1 MRSLRY
7 GLMSVAL
14 LSSASLAQEM
24 IAYRG
29 RCHSLTL
36 FDRQESRRCADTV
49 ATIALPDGLT
59 GFVFT
64 TDDNTLV
71 SFTAPSTRR
80 TDAGGK
86 TVLIVDQVNFV
97 FCREGEAIPAT
108 GRCEADDPTV
118 WRASIKCEA
127 STSRGRVAADAS
139 SLGGPGE
146 RLYGMPNLR

>member
-1 MRSLRY
+1 M
-7 GLMSVAL
+7 AL

-36 FDRQESRRCADTV
+36 FDRPESRRCADSV
-49 ATIALPDGLT
+49 ATIALPDGRT

-71 SFTAPSTRR
+71 SFTAPAASR

-86 TVLIVDQVNFV
+86 TMLEVDQVNFV
-97 FCREGEAIPAT
+97 FRREADAIPAT
-108 GRCEADDPTV
+108 GRCEADDPTI

-127 STSRGRVAADAS
+127 ATSRGRVAADAL

-146 RLYGMPNLR
+146 RLYGMPNFR

>member
-1 MRSLRY
+1 MRSLGCR
-7 GLMSVAL
+7 LAAAAL
-14 LSSASLAQEM
+14 WSSGSLAQEM

-36 FDRQESRRCADTV
+36 FDRPESRRCADSV
-49 ATIALPDGLT
+49 ATITLPDGRT

-71 SFTAPSTRR
+71 SFTTPAAGR
-80 TDAGGK
+80 TDAKGK
-86 TVLIVDQVNFV
+86 TVLEIDQVNFV
-97 FCREGEAIPAT
+97 FRREGDAIPAT

-127 STSRGRVAADAS
+127 STSRGEVAADAS